1 MIKIIDTRGSGKT
14 SRLLLLAKE
23 NNGII
28 VCGNPYALKEKARNY
43 GIDGI
48 DFMSYGDF
56 LWGRELID
64 SNKEIYIDEID
75 GLLSNLTNAKGLQ
88 EIAGYTI
95 TKEE

>member
-1 MIKIIDTRGSGKT
+1 MVRIIDTRGSGKT

-48 DFMSYGDF
+48 DFISYGDF
-56 LWGRELID
+56 LWNKTLIN

-75 GLLSNLTNAKGLQ
+75 GLLSELTNVKGLQ

>member
-48 DFMSYGDF
+48 DFISYGDF
-56 LWGRELID
+56 L
-64 SNKEIYIDEID
+64 
-75 GLLSNLTNAKGLQ
+75 
-88 EIAGYTI
+88 
-95 TKEE
+95 